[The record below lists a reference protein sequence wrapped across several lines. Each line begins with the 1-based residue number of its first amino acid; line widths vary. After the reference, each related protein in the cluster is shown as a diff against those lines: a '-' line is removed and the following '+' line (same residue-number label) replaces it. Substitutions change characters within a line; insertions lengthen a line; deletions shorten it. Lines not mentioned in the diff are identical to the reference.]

1 MAVSA
6 ELAMRDRRAVARW
19 LYVCCALLA
28 LLVAVGGITRL
39 TRSGLSIPEWRPVT
53 GILPPIGERAWEEA
67 FAAYRETP
75 EYRIVHHGMTLEG
88 YRRIFLWEYLH
99 RLLARLLGVAF
110 AVPLAVFAWR
120 RRLPRGFGRRL
131 VALFA
136 LGALQGVAGWW
147 MVASGLVDEPRVSH
161 LRLTV
166 HLGLA
171 LLLFAAMLATA
182 LELAA
187 PRPAPGRRGIATAL
201 AGALVAVV
209 FLQALA
215 GALMAGSRAGYLY
228 TTFPEMAG
236 ELVPSRLFAV
246 EPRIAS
252 LWRDLVTIHFVH
264 RWSGIAVAL
273 LAFAGL
279 AAAFLVPSFRA
290 LRGAASAVAALAAT
304 TAGLGIVTVLSG
316 VAIVPAVLHQLLA
329 VALLAAA
336 IVARRRA
343 AAVGR
348 YGETADQAV
357 G

>member
-6 ELAMRDRRAVARW
+6 ERSMRDRRAVLNW
-19 LYVCCALLA
+19 LHVCCALLA
-28 LLVAVGGITRL
+28 LLVGVGGITRL

-99 RLLARLLGVAF
+99 RLLARLLSVAF
-110 AVPLAVFAWR
+110 ALPLALFAWR
-120 RRLPRGFGRRL
+120 RRLPRGSGRRL
-131 VALFA
+131 VAILA
-136 LGALQGVAGWW
+136 LGALQGIAGWW

-182 LELAA
+182 LELGA
-187 PRPAPGRRGIATAL
+187 PRPAPGRRGIAAAL

-228 TTFPEMAG
+228 PTFPEMAG
-236 ELVPSRLFAV
+236 ELVPSRLFGV
-246 EPRIAS
+246 EPRIAG

-273 LAFAGL
+273 LALAGL
-279 AAAFLVPSFRA
+279 AAAFLVPSLRA

-316 VAIVPAVLHQLLA
+316 VAIVPAVVHQLLA

-336 IVARRRA
+336 IVARHRA